1 MALNVNL
8 SKLPWYTQVGT
19 FLALSIAGMA
29 AFYYFYAAP
38 KQEEM
43 AGQQRQL
50 EALRTEISK
59 GLATARKLPEF
70 RAEVQTLEARLQGLR
85 TVLPEEKDVG
95 DLLRRLQTLAVQESL
110 TIRAF
115 KPGAVVPKQ
124 MYAEVPYALELE
136 GAYHNLG
143 LFFDRVSKF
152 PRIIN
157 ISDIDIK
164 GKDRPE
170 PNSTITA
177 QCLATTFVLVE
188 SPPPAK
194 PGAPPAAA
202 AATPGRPAAPPV
214 R

>member
-1 MALNVNL
+1 MALTVHL
-8 SKLPWYTQVGT
+8 SKLPWYSQVGT
-19 FLALSIAGMA
+19 FLALSIAGAA

-43 AGQQRQL
+43 AAQQRQL
-50 EALRTEISK
+50 EGLRTEISK

-70 RAEVQTLEARLQGLR
+70 RAEVQTLEARLQGLK

-95 DLLRRLQTLAVQESL
+95 DLLRRLQTLAVQSNL
-110 TIRAF
+110 TIKAF

-164 GKDRPE
+164 GKDKPE

-177 QCLATTFVLVE
+177 QCLATTFVLIE
-188 SPPPAK
+188 SPPAK
-194 PGAPPAAA
+194 PGAPGAAA
-202 AATPGRPAAPPV
+202 VPGRPATLPV

>member
-43 AGQQRQL
+43 AAQQRQL
-50 EALRTEISK
+50 EGLRTEIGE

-70 RAEVQTLEARLQGLR
+70 RAEVQALEARLQGLK

-95 DLLRRLQTLAVQESL
+95 DLLRRLQTLAVQSNL

-136 GAYHNLG
+136 GDYHNLG

-164 GKDRPE
+164 GKDKPE

-177 QCLATTFVLVE
+177 QCLATTFVLIE
-188 SPPPAK
+188 SPPAK
-194 PGAPPAAA
+194 PGAPGAASAAA
-202 AATPGRPAAPPV
+202 PGRPAVPPV

>member
-8 SKLPWYTQVGT
+8 NKLPWYAQVGT
-19 FLALSIAGMA
+19 FLVLSIAGVA

-43 AGQQRQL
+43 AAQQKQL
-50 EALRTEISK
+50 EALRADISR

-70 RAEVQTLEARLQGLR
+70 RAEVQTLEARLQGLK

-95 DLLRRLQTLAVQESL
+95 DLLRRLQTLAVQSSL
-110 TIRAF
+110 TIKGF

-124 MYAEVPYALELE
+124 MYAEVPYALDLE

-164 GKDRPE
+164 GKDKPE

-177 QCLATTFVLVE
+177 QCLATTFVLIE

-194 PGAPPAAA
+194 PGAPGAAA
-202 AATPGRPAAPPV
+202 AKAPGRPAPPPV

>member
-8 SKLPWYTQVGT
+8 SKLPWYSQVGT

-43 AGQQRQL
+43 AAQQRQL

-70 RAEVQTLEARLQGLR
+70 RAEVQTLEARLQGLK

-95 DLLRRLQTLAVQESL
+95 DLLRRLQTLAVQSNL
-110 TIRAF
+110 TIKAF

-164 GKDRPE
+164 GKDKPE

-177 QCLATTFVLVE
+177 QCLATTFVLIE
-188 SPPPAK
+188 SPPAK
-194 PGAPPAAA
+194 PGAPGAAA
-202 AATPGRPAAPPV
+202 VPGRPATLPV

>member
-29 AFYYFYAAP
+29 AFYYVYAAP

-115 KPGAVVPKQ
+115 KPGVVVPKQ

-136 GAYHNLG
+136 GLPHRA
-143 LFFDRVSKF
+143 FFDRVSKF

-164 GKDRPE
+164 GRDRPE

-194 PGAPPAAA
+194 PGAPGAAA